1 MCSPRYKS
9 LKYNL
14 VSVKISIFITR
25 ASHLKLFSIYRSEV
39 WAVDFQN
46 GNLDTCFSVH
56 DIFYFVNV
64 SFLTSDIY
72 MCTTNV
78 PSRYEV
84 STTNY
89 FFLYAHVVMAMR
101 INVSSHRETNQVLS
115 YLLDFKLTEWS

>member
-1 MCSPRYKS
+1 MCSP
-9 LKYNL
+9 
-14 VSVKISIFITR
+14 
-25 ASHLKLFSIYRSEV
+25 RSEV

-78 PSRYEV
+78 PSRYECLLETKIDE
-84 STTNY
+84 S
-89 FFLYAHVVMAMR
+89 R
-101 INVSSHRETNQVLS
+101 IGRGQWTGGVRC
-115 YLLDFKLTEWS
+115 TEKAKQRLKVRLIFCASRAAL